1 MVIWILRFAHPRQK
15 PSDERQLLVL
25 QRDDEGNLADIDSL
39 AITGRHMNLPEAVET
54 QVRLGRTRLVLDLV
68 HEKHIDSNDMA
79 QIIGAMKYAKD
90 AGGELVFANPNA
102 RLRELFRITHLE
114 DVMALYDS
122 IGAAARHFLLT
133 D

>member
-1 MVIWILRFAHPRQK
+1 MDSWILRFSHPRQK
-15 PSDERQLLVL
+15 PSDERKLLVL
-25 QRDDEGNLADIDSL
+25 ERDEEGNLASIDVLS
-39 AITGRHMNLPEAVET
+39 ITGRHMNLPEVVEG
-54 QVRLGRTRLVLDLV
+54 QVKLGRARLVLDLV

-90 AGGELVFANPNA
+90 AGGELIFANPNA

-122 IGAAARHFLLT
+122 LGAAAKHFAESP
-133 D
+133 